1 MCIGNDARI
10 RSSWLKKSLV
20 VDIEKWFTFQNKKY
34 LSHMVIQ
41 KKKVSK
47 WKDIEVQDIDMRIWM
62 NTDMARE

>member
-1 MCIGNDARI
+1 MMQELDPRDSKKKIIGRWYWKI
-10 RSSWLKKSLV
+10 FIS
-20 VDIEKWFTFQNKKY
+20 QNKKCF
-34 LSHMVIQ
+34 SHMVIQ